1 MIYDCVIIGGG
12 PAGLNA
18 ALVLGR
24 SRRKV
29 LIYDSNQPRNAVT
42 HESHGYLTRDG
53 VKPSEFREIAYKEVL
68 KYPTVEHL
76 SEKVTMVEK
85 TGKYFSIATENV
97 TVKTRK
103 VLVSTGLKEI
113 LPDLKGLK
121 DKYGK
126 SMFHCPYCDGWE
138 LRDRPLIVISENPGV
153 HHLAKLLYNWSKDL
167 IVCTNGQQKIFSE
180 EQEQQLSSKNIRV
193 ITKEISALHGD
204 NGQLQEVEF
213 SDGTRIN
220 RTGGFIIPKWFNQLE
235 FSKNLGY
242 DVNEHDAILTDS
254 FGASTVPG
262 LFAAGEAATGTP
274 TQLIIS
280 ASSGSIAAAR
290 INLELTEEE
299 FSS

>member
-53 VKPSEFREIAYKEVL
+53 VTPSEFREIAYKEVL

-76 SEKVTMVEK
+76 SKKVTMVEK

-126 SMFHCPYCDGWE
+126 SVFHCPYCDGWE

-193 ITKEISALHGD
+193 ITKEISALLGD

-213 SDGTRIN
+213 SDGTKIN

-242 DVNEHDAILTDS
+242 DVNEHGAILTDS

>member
-1 MIYDCVIIGGG
+1 MLYDCIIIGGG

-24 SRRKV
+24 SRRNV
-29 LIYDSNQPRNAVT
+29 LIFDSNEPRNAVT
-42 HESHGYLTRDG
+42 NESHGYLTRDG
-53 VKPSEFREIAYKEVL
+53 ITPSEFREIGYKEIL
-68 KYPTVEHL
+68 KYPTVEHK
-76 SEKVTMVEK
+76 SEKVTVVEK
-85 TGKYFSIATENV
+85 IGNHFLIVTENN

-103 VLVSTGLKEI
+103 VLISTGLKEI

-126 SMFHCPYCDGWE
+126 SLFYCPYCDGWE

-167 IVCTNGQQKIFSE
+167 IVCTNGQQNIFSE

-193 ITKEISALHGD
+193 ITKEIAALHGD
-204 NGQLQEVEF
+204 NGQLEEVEF
-213 SDGTRIN
+213 SDGNRIN
-220 RTGGFIIPKWFNQLE
+220 RTGGFIIPKWFNQLK
-235 FSKNLGY
+235 FSENLGY
-242 DVNEHDAILTDS
+242 DVNEHGAILTDN
-254 FGASTVPG
+254 FGTSTVPG

-274 TQLIIS
+274 TLLIIS
-280 ASSGSIAAAR
+280 AASGSIAAAR

-299 FSS
+299 FSL